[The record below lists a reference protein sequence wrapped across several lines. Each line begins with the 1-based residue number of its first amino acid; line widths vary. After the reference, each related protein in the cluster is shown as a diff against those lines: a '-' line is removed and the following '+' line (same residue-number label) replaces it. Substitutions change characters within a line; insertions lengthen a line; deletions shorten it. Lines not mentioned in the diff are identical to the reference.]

1 MASILE
7 CIFDLIAPRTCY
19 ICGRR
24 LHTSEHV
31 ICTSCNIHLPR
42 TYYWQDPYEN
52 EMTKLFWAK
61 IPIERAAA
69 LFYYQGHAP
78 ASQIIYNLKYDNHP
92 TIGYHMGIMTA
103 LEFSK
108 NHFFDDIDCI
118 IPVPLSWSRKLKRGY
133 NQSNEIA
140 KGIQEVTGIRV
151 EEHIVKRTKFK
162 SSQTHKGRWGR
173 EENVRGLFKLTHPEK
188 VRGKHIL
195 LIDDICTTGATMVSC
210 GKEITKAGN
219 VKISILTL
227 GYSKG

>member
-1 MASILE
+1 
-7 CIFDLIAPRTCY
+7 
-19 ICGRR
+19 
-24 LHTSEHV
+24 
-31 ICTSCNIHLPR
+31 
-42 TYYWQDPYEN
+42 
-52 EMTKLFWAK
+52 
-61 IPIERAAA
+61 
-69 LFYYQGHAP
+69 
-78 ASQIIYNLKYDNHP
+78 
-92 TIGYHMGIMTA
+92 MGIMTA

-210 GKEITKAGN
+210 GKEIAKAGN

>member
-1 MASILE
+1 M
-7 CIFDLIAPRTCY
+7 FW
-19 ICGRR
+19 
-24 LHTSEHV
+24 EHPYD
-31 ICTSCNIHLPR
+31 NPLAR
-42 TYYWQDPYEN
+42 MYWG
-52 EMTKLFWAK
+52 K
-61 IPIERAAA
+61 IPVEKVAAYFYFTSQSGQARMVYGAKYHGFANIAIEVGEMLADEMK
-69 LFYYQGHAP
+69 G
-78 ASQIIYNLKYDNHP
+78 
-92 TIGYHMGIMTA
+92 
-103 LEFSK
+103 
-108 NHFFDDIDCI
+108 FFDDIDCI

-210 GKEITKAGN
+210 GKEIAKAGN